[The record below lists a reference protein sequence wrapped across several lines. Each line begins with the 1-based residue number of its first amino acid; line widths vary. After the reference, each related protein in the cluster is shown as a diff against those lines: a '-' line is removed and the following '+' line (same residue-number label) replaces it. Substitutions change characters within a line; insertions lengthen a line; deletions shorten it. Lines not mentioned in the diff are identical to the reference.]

1 MLFVS
6 TRQPHGVPV
15 TLAEAVQRGLAPDGG
30 LYVPVDIPRMTG
42 GEFDALR
49 GRSLPEVATALLAPL
64 VADTF
69 TSPRL
74 GELMASALDFTIP
87 LVPIAPGLSMLE
99 LFHGPTLAF
108 KDVGART
115 MARWLAAV
123 SERDEARPLT
133 VLVATSGD
141 TGGAVAQA
149 FHGVAGTRVV
159 VLYPRGRVSPVQEAQ
174 FTTLGGNVTAVAVD
188 GTFDDCQRLVK
199 EAFADAAIAGSLRL
213 TSANSINIGRLL
225 PQMAYYAWAALQLP
239 PGSSPLTVV
248 VPSGN
253 LGNLCAGVMA
263 QRRGVPVGRFVVATT
278 TANDPLPRYLASG
291 GYEPRAST
299 PTLASAMD
307 VGAPSNFER
316 LLHFFDHDVQA
327 MRATMTGVT
336 VSDDDIRAAI
346 RELWARSDYLAD
358 PHSAVGYL
366 GARAVAPEVTGARVV
381 VLATAHP
388 AKFRE
393 VVEPALGRDVP
404 LPAALAERLALPRL
418 AVGAAPALSA
428 LSAVLASLEG
438 PGAAGKICAS

>member
-1 MLFVS
+1 MTFVS
-6 TRQPHGVPV
+6 TRSPQANPV

-30 LYVPVDIPRMTG
+30 LYVPASISAMPP
-42 GEFDALR
+42 EAFEALR
-49 GRSLPEVATALLAPL
+49 GATLPEVATSLIGPL
-64 VADTF
+64 VGDTF
-69 TSPRL
+69 STEAL
-74 GELMASALDFTIP
+74 GLLMASALDFPVP
-87 LVPIAPGLSMLE
+87 LVPLSPGLWMLE

-123 SERDEARPLT
+123 TDSRDRRPLT

-149 FHGVAGTRVV
+149 FHGVPGTRVV

-188 GTFDDCQRLVK
+188 GAFDDCQRLVK
-199 EAFADAAIAGSLRL
+199 EAFADSAIAGALRL

-225 PQMAYYAWAALQLP
+225 PQMAYYAWAVLQLP
-239 PGSSPLTVV
+239 AGWPPPTIV

-253 LGNLCAGVMA
+253 LGNLTAGVMA
-263 QRRGVPVGRFVVATT
+263 MRRGVPIGGFVVATT
-278 TANDPLPRYLASG
+278 AANDPLPRYLATG
-291 GYEPRAST
+291 RYEPRSST

-316 LLHFFDHDVQA
+316 LTFLFGGAVA
-327 MRATMTGVT
+327 ATRAVMTSAT
-336 VSDDDIRAAI
+336 VSDDGIRAAI
-346 RELWARSDYLAD
+346 RELSDRFGYVAD

-366 GARAVAPEVTGARVV
+366 GARAAQRDTTAPIVV
-381 VLATAHP
+381 MATAHP

-393 VVEPALGRDVP
+393 VVEPALGRAVP
-404 LPAALAERLALPRL
+404 LPASLADRLAQPPQ
-418 AVGAAPALSA
+418 VVAAGST
-428 LSAVLASLEG
+428 LASLAG
-438 PGAAGKICAS
+438 VLATLDSSPRPGKISAT

>member
-1 MLFVS
+1 MPFVS
-6 TRQPHGVPV
+6 TRQPAGAAV
-15 TLAEAVQRGLAPDGG
+15 TLADAVQRGLAPDGG
-30 LYVPVDIPRMTG
+30 LYVPADMPRMSAAA
-42 GEFDALR
+42 FAALR
-49 GRSLPEVATALLAPL
+49 GASLPDVATALLAPL

-69 TSPRL
+69 NEPHL
-74 GELMASALDFTIP
+74 GRLMADALDFPIP
-87 LVPIAPGLSMLE
+87 LVPLGPGLWMLE

-123 SERDEARPLT
+123 SGTADTRPLT

-149 FHGVAGTRVV
+149 FHDVPGTRVV

-174 FTTLGGNVTAVAVD
+174 FATLGGNVTAVAVE
-188 GTFDDCQRLVK
+188 GVFDDCQRLVK
-199 EAFADAAIAGSLRL
+199 EAFADAGIARALRL

-225 PQMAYYAWAALQLP
+225 PQMAYYAWGALQLP
-239 PGSSPLTVV
+239 AGTAPPTVV

-253 LGNLCAGVMA
+253 LGNLTAGVMA
-263 QRRGVPVGRFVVATT
+263 MRRGVPLGGFVAATT
-278 TANDPLPRYLASG
+278 VNDPLPRYLASG
-291 GYEPRAST
+291 RFEPRPST

-316 LLHFFDHDVQA
+316 LLHFFAGDVAA

-336 VSDDDIRAAI
+336 VTDDDIRAAI
-346 RELWARSDYLAD
+346 RELWDRCRYVSD

-366 GARAVAPEVTGARVV
+366 GARAARGDTTAPTV

-393 VVEPALGRDVP
+393 VVEPALGRAVP
-404 LPAALAERLALPRL
+404 LPSALAARMSHPPLSTRIGPTLGALADAL
-418 AVGAAPALSA
+418 AVLP
-428 LSAVLASLEG
+428 
-438 PGAAGKICAS
+438 

>member
-1 MLFVS
+1 MPFVS
-6 TRQPHGVPV
+6 TRQPHGAPV

-30 LYVPVDIPRMTG
+30 LYVPVDIPRMTA
-42 GEFDALR
+42 GEFKALR
-49 GRSLPEVATALLAPL
+49 GRSLPEVATALIAPL

-69 TSPRL
+69 AEDAL
-74 GELMASALDFTIP
+74 GELMGSALNFTIP
-87 LVPIAPGLSMLE
+87 LVPVAPGVSMLE
-99 LFHGPTLAF
+99 LFHGPTMAF

-123 SERDEARPLT
+123 SGNADVRPLT

-141 TGGAVAQA
+141 TGGAVAHA

-174 FTTLGGNVTAVAVD
+174 FATLGGNVTAVAVE
-188 GTFDDCQRLVK
+188 GAFDDCQRLVK
-199 EAFADAAIAGSLRL
+199 EAFADAAIAAALRL

-225 PQMAYYAWAALQLP
+225 PQMAYYAWAALHLP
-239 PGSSPLTVV
+239 TDSPPFTVV

-253 LGNLCAGVMA
+253 LGNLTAGVMA
-263 QRRGVPVGRFVVATT
+263 MRRGVPIGRFVVATT

-291 GYEPRAST
+291 DYEPRAST
-299 PTLASAMD
+299 PTVASAMD

-316 LLHFFDHDVQA
+316 LLHFFNHDVQA

-336 VSDDDIRAAI
+336 VSDDDIRTAI
-346 RELWARSDYLAD
+346 RELWQRWNYVAD

-366 GARAVAPEVTGARVV
+366 GARAVRGDTTAPTV

-388 AKFRE
+388 AKFPE
-393 VVEPALGRDVP
+393 VVEPALGREVA
-404 LPAALAERLALPRL
+404 LPASLADCLSRPPL
-418 AVGAAPALSA
+418 VVAAGPT
-428 LSAVLASLEG
+428 LASLAG
-438 PGAAGKICAS
+438 VFATLDSSPTPGKISAP